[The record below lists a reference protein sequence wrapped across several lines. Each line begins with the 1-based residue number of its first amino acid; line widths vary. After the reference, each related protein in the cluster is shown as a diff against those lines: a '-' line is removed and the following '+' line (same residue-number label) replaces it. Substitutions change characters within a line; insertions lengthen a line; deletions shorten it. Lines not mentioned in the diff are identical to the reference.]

1 MNNNDNKN
9 TETFEQ
15 AQNEIIDATVDQT
28 NILSDGQTQFNIKAE
43 QNNVEAIEDKSEN
56 IIAGAVGAFLFA
68 LVGGILYFIIY
79 QMGFIAGICGLI
91 TVVLSSFGYQL
102 FAGKKGSVKGIVFS
116 IIMSVLVLAAAEFF
130 CLSYAIYNEFKADYG
145 INFFDAVRSTPAFLS
160 DGELL
165 THVIKDLLIAYALG
179 AVASL
184 GTIKAN
190 ITASK
195 HKKSEQA

>member
-130 CLSYAIYNEFKADYG
+130 CLSYEFT
-145 INFFDAVRSTPAFLS
+145 S
-160 DGELL
+160 
-165 THVIKDLLIAYALG
+165 
-179 AVASL
+179 
-184 GTIKAN
+184 
-190 ITASK
+190 
-195 HKKSEQA
+195 